1 MKEWDNDKHEE
12 ALERRRWKRLDNF
25 KYAVEQGKTNDNGKV
40 VTLTQKAIR
49 KNEDNCGSFADLL
62 KEEMAQLEKAI
73 KNS

>member
-12 ALERRRWKRLDNF
+12 ALERRRWKKLDNF
-25 KYAVEQGKTNDNGKV
+25 KCAVEQGKIEV

-49 KNEDNCGSFADLL
+49 KNEDNCGSFVDLL

-73 KNS
+73 KKS